1 MWTESECILME
12 GRIIVV
18 QKCQAILPN
27 MKNEANSGYN
37 PVIKYGN
44 QMAAGMKLGM
54 NKLPRESLK
63 QAQKGQSKACIGQMT
78 TLASLNGMTQM
89 EDDSL
94 LLSAWSSWRSESS

>member
-1 MWTESECILME
+1 ME

-54 NKLPRESLK
+54 KKLPRELK
-63 QAQKGQSKACIGQMT
+63 TSSKRPNGQMT

-94 LLSAWSSWRSESS
+94 LLSA

>member
-1 MWTESECILME
+1 ME

-54 NKLPRESLK
+54 KKLPRELK
-63 QAQKGQSKACIGQMT
+63 TSSKRPIKDLNRSMT

-94 LLSAWSSWRSESS
+94 LLSA

>member
-1 MWTESECILME
+1 ME

-54 NKLPRESLK
+54 KKLPRELK
-63 QAQKGQSKACIGQMT
+63 TSSKRPIKDLPRSNDNSRISKWNDT
-78 TLASLNGMTQM
+78 NGRRQPIAVSMK
-89 EDDSL
+89 L
-94 LLSAWSSWRSESS
+94 LKK